1 MKNYM
6 VDIGLPEVLTE
17 EFLATIP
24 KQRAVITKLMEERTV
39 INYSLAL
46 DRSKLWTIIRAESE
60 SDVFDVLSEFPLIG
74 WMRFDI
80 YELAF
85 NENVFRKMGYT
96 SLN

>member
-1 MKNYM
+1 M

-24 KQRAVITKLMEERTV
+24 KQRTVIAKLMEENIV
-39 INYSLAL
+39 VSYSLTL

-85 NENVFRKMGYT
+85 NENAFRKMGYM